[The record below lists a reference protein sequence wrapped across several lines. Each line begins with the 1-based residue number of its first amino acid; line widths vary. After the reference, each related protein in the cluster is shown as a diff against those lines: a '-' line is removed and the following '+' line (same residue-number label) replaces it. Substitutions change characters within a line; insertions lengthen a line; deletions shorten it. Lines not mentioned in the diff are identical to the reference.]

1 MYTMAER
8 VRRLDL
14 VNKLKTCGYDIKYI
28 DIYKSVASTMKMSLV
43 EGRVSS
49 GSFNDAFRKYDDTI
63 RYDT

>member
-28 DIYKSVASTMKMSLV
+28 DIYKSVASTMKKV
-43 EGRVSS
+43 ADRGA
-49 GSFNDAFRKYDDTI
+49 SFISQF
-63 RYDT
+63 